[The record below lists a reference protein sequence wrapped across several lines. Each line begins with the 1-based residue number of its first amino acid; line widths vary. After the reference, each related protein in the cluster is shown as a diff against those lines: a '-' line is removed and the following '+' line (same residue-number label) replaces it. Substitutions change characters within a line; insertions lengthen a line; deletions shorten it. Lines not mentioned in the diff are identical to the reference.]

1 MKVIEVPRRHITAR
15 TCIAIDATWVLLVA
29 GITQI
34 VNGAE
39 EIC

>member
-1 MKVIEVPRRHITAR
+1 MKAIEVPRRPITAR
-15 TCIAIDATWVLLVA
+15 TYIVIDATWVLLVA
-29 GITQI
+29 GITQT

>member
-1 MKVIEVPRRHITAR
+1 MKAIGVPPRRITAG
-15 TCIAIDATWVLLVA
+15 TYIAIDATWVLLVA

-34 VNGAE
+34 ANGAE